1 MKRVVVKLRIRA
13 GRVGDYLLAHRAVPP
28 ELVDL
33 YREAGIRNFS
43 AFVRGRELFLY
54 WECDDPE
61 LSRTLVQGRAV
72 EERWQARMKP
82 LMEPTGAPQDLD
94 REGPGDWEEA
104 FHFD

>member
-33 YREAGIRNFS
+33 YREAGI
-43 AFVRGRELFLY
+43 
-54 WECDDPE
+54 
-61 LSRTLVQGRAV
+61 

-82 LMEPTGAPQDLD
+82 LMEPTRAPQDVD
-94 REGPGDWEEA
+94 REGPVDWEEA